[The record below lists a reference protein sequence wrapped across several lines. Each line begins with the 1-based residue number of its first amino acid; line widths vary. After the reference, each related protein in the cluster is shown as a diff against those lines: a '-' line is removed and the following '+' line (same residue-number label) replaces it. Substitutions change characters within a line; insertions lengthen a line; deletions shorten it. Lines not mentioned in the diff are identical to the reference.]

1 MKRVYH
7 ILLASLIVASAVAQ
21 PKFSQ
26 PHGLY
31 DVNSLTV
38 TITGNDADAVIRYT
52 TDGSEPTQKSTKY
65 TAPLTIKK
73 TTLLRA
79 VEVKGDSI

>member
-38 TITGNDADAVIRYT
+38 TIGGER
-52 TDGSEPTQKSTKY
+52 
-65 TAPLTIKK
+65 
-73 TTLLRA
+73 
-79 VEVKGDSI
+79 